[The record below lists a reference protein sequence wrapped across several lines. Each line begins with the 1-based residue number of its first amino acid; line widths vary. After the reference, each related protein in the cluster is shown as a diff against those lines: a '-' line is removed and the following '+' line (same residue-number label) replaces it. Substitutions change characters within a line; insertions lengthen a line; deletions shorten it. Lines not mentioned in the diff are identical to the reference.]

1 MNLFVEHLSTS
12 VINDQIFPNLC
23 NGFSDSNPAIREGT
37 IRVKEIHYLY

>member
-1 MNLFVEHLSTS
+1 MNLFVEHLSTT

-37 IRVKEIHYLY
+37 IRVKINKNSK